1 MIRIT
6 YIGLVSVLLA
16 VSLLVPAHLFAQ
28 TEPVSVKAEIDRQ
41 QAYIG
46 DRLNFTLTIVSDSS
60 IAVDSIPIGDRLGD
74 FEVKGREYDMS
85 GTEDGRIRLMAKFII
100 AAYETGPI
108 WLPRVKLSFLMPDS
122 TMTEIETDS
131 LRVTILSLAE
141 GDSLADIRRLKPE
154 VYFGGRFPWIYLII
168 GAIVVSALVYWLV
181 KRKKRMRDGVDAEPV
196 DTRPPWVVA
205 EERLKYLRESSLL
218 ADSEFKP
225 FYLRLTDIIRRYLEP
240 RYGIDVLD
248 RTTFELRGE
257 MSRMNLDQRQY
268 DRLFDMFDGADLVKF
283 AKFHPE
289 LNQAETDFQRAW
301 QFVRE
306 TGQERRA
313 EVADA

>member
-1 MIRIT
+1 MIRIIN
-6 YIGLVSVLLA
+6 IGLASALLA
-16 VSLLVPAHLFAQ
+16 VSLLCPAHLFAQ

-46 DRLNFTLTIVSDSS
+46 DRLNYTLTVVSDSS
-60 IAVDSIPIGDRLGD
+60 IAVDSIPIGDRLGN
-74 FEVKGREYDMS
+74 FEVKGREYEMS
-85 GTEDGRIRLMAKFII
+85 GTEDGRIRLTAKFVI
-100 AAYETGPI
+100 AAYETGTI

-141 GDSLADIRRLKPE
+141 GDSLADIRGLKPE
-154 VYFGGRFPWIYLII
+154 MYFGSRFLWMYLIV
-168 GAIVVSALVYWLV
+168 AAVVVGALVYWLV
-181 KRKKRMRDGVDAEPV
+181 RRKAGNGVDAEPV

-205 EERLKYLRESSLL
+205 EERLRHLRESALL

-225 FYLRLTDIIRRYLEP
+225 FYLRLTKIIRRYLEP
-240 RYGIDVLD
+240 RYGIDALD

-257 MSRMNLDQRQY
+257 MSRISLDQEQY
-268 DRLFDMFDGADLVKF
+268 DRLFEMFDGADLVKF

-289 LNQAETDFQRAW
+289 LNQAENDFQRAW

-306 TGQERRA
+306 TGQERR
-313 EVADA
+313 ERVEKGS